1 MAAKCANRPLSIKD
15 WIDPQFSGSPH
26 HAFMISHWPSSLHRC
41 VLEAI
46 NRYWIECQLY
56 FKVRGHCEA
65 MRDVTKCF
73 LITFKGICMNLSL
86 ELNNLSKTYASPC
99 ITSVKT
105 IGKSSHLT
113 KFRSFEIIH
122 ILRKHFFD
130 QPPHFHEFF
139 EQFVSFLCTENF
151 KL

>member
-1 MAAKCANRPLSIKD
+1 MPAILK
-15 WIDPQFSGSPH
+15 
-26 HAFMISHWPSSLHRC
+26 SL
-41 VLEAI
+41 
-46 NRYWIECQLY
+46 
-56 FKVRGHCEA
+56 KVRGHCEA

-151 KL
+151 KLQPENFDKM